1 MNEKM
6 SIINWMI
13 EHGYQLMGR
22 TKEFYC
28 DNFTVEDLKMFK
40 ANFAQYK
47 GIELE

>member
-6 SIINWMI
+6 SIINWMVK
-13 EHGYQLMGR
+13 HGYQLMNR

-28 DNFTVEDLKMFK
+28 ENFTVEQLQNFK
-40 ANFAQYK
+40 ENFAQYK

>member
-6 SIINWMI
+6 SIINWMV

-28 DNFTVEDLKMFK
+28 DNFTVEELQRFK